1 MKIEYENSDIVI
13 INKPAGL
20 PVYSAKS
27 HVGEESVLS
36 WALERYPEIKK
47 VGLPAT
53 GLSQGR
59 WQAGDPDR
67 PGIVHRLDKQ
77 TSGLLV
83 LAKNQ
88 GAFDYLKKLFQS
100 RNISKEYQALVYGEM
115 PKHGVIDKPLTKIG
129 HDGQSRVRVDEAGK
143 ASVTEYWSLE
153 QYSLTPHLSP
163 PTLGGGMGT
172 GSFFPLQKGSR
183 SYDSLPLVGRVR
195 EGGVDEFTLVKVKL
209 HTGRTHQ
216 IRVHFSS
223 EKHPVMGDDLYG
235 KPNSQKLSNILPRQF
250 LHASRL
256 ELQLPD
262 KTWLEVESELPEDL
276 KKVLANL
283 ESRS

>member
-36 WALERYPEIKK
+36 WALERYKEKK
-47 VGLPAT
+47 KAARPAT

-163 PTLGGGMGT
+163 PTLGGGGE
-172 GSFFPLQKGSR
+172 GGFSSPWKKAPLSFVP
-183 SYDSLPLVGRVR
+183 PPVGGGGGG
-195 EGGVDEFTLVKVKL
+195 GGVDEFTLVKVKL
-209 HTGRTHQ
+209 HTGRTH
-216 IRVHFSS
+216 
-223 EKHPVMGDDLYG
+223 
-235 KPNSQKLSNILPRQF
+235 
-250 LHASRL
+250 
-256 ELQLPD
+256 
-262 KTWLEVESELPEDL
+262 
-276 KKVLANL
+276 
-283 ESRS
+283 